1 MSTEISLGFQ
11 LYSVA
16 KMLHQAIFI
25 NGTLV
30 NMETW
35 PFFTE
40 NRLVMFE
47 RVEQGLFRKVLK
59 AHSKTPIESL
69 YLELGVLPFRFHLM
83 MRRISYF
90 HEIMMR
96 DDDEL
101 TKKVVLSQMERR
113 TKGDFYQ
120 QVEVDLQAL
129 GINEGEVLAVSK
141 SKLKDLL
148 KKKASISAFQ
158 YLIEMARSHSKV
170 NEKAYSNLEGM
181 DYMNDPRFTPDLVNM
196 LFKFRTRMFNVR
208 NNFRNNYKQTNT
220 LCPLCEVE
228 EDSQQHLFHC
238 SVIHNQTQ
246 RPTTAYEDIFSIDS
260 DTLLMVA
267 KDLKGIVAAR
277 EELESELVADDD
289 AQSVVLDADLHSTNA
304 GYIHS

>member
-1 MSTEISLGFQ
+1 MCTEISLGFQ

-16 KMLHQAIFI
+16 KMLHQAIFL

-47 RVEQGLFRKVLK
+47 RVEQGLFRRILK
-59 AHSKTPIESL
+59 AHSKTPVESL
-69 YLELGVLPFRFHLM
+69 YLELGVLPFRFNLM

-120 QVEVDLQAL
+120 QVEVDMEVLN
-129 GINEGEVLAVSK
+129 ISEGEVLTVSK
-141 SKLKDLL
+141 GTLKDLL

-158 YLIEMARSHSKV
+158 YLIDMAKTHSKV
-170 NEKAYSNLEGM
+170 NERAYSNLNGM

-238 SVIHNQTQ
+238 SVIHNQIPK
-246 RPTTAYEDIFSIDS
+246 PTTAYENIFSTDS

-267 KDLKGIVAAR
+267 KDLKEIVAAR
-277 EELESELVADDD
+277 EDLESELVGDDD
-289 AQSVVLDADLHSTNA
+289 IQNVVLDADQHSTNT
-304 GYIHS
+304 GHIHS

>member
-196 LFKFRTRMFNVR
+196 LFKFRTRMFKISKNS
-208 NNFRNNYKQTNT
+208 KT
-220 LCPLCEVE
+220 C
-228 EDSQQHLFHC
+228 
-238 SVIHNQTQ
+238 
-246 RPTTAYEDIFSIDS
+246 
-260 DTLLMVA
+260 
-267 KDLKGIVAAR
+267 
-277 EELESELVADDD
+277 
-289 AQSVVLDADLHSTNA
+289 
-304 GYIHS
+304 